1 MMGLDTSN
9 HGPNEDNY
17 EVPELFDG
25 DDEDSNSESGDTL
38 LGDDEELEELDN
50 LLNDSDDSLK
60 PQVDQRV
67 PLRRTARSNAGI
79 KWYDL
84 DYEWSL
90 MNLSVDA
97 AIRGFGD
104 MAVKACKEELVQLFM
119 EMGGF
124 RS

>member
-1 MMGLDTSN
+1 
-9 HGPNEDNY
+9 
-17 EVPELFDG
+17 
-25 DDEDSNSESGDTL
+25 L